1 MGFYLQVFFCTGIN
15 EIGAIWR
22 LPNFVKSYY
31 NDLRNVMQAGEQ
43 FMVIFIVPHYNVSGR
58 EFLVNLEKILC
69 GL

>member
-1 MGFYLQVFFCTGIN
+1 MK
-15 EIGAIWR
+15 IGAIWR